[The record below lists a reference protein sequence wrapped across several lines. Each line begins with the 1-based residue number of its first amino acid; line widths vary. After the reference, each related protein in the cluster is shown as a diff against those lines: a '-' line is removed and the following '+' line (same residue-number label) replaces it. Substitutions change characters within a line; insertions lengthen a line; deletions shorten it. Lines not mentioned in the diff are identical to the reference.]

1 MPQQPEDLNT
11 STKTTKIACNY
22 LQFAVTIYTTVSC
35 QLRGVT
41 AEWLEFLTRVPKTR
55 VRIPLKPVTVSHSY
69 VTTLGKFFTPTV
81 PGLAKGRFNQLT
93 SGNIAGTSIT

>member
-1 MPQQPEDLNT
+1 
-11 STKTTKIACNY
+11 
-22 LQFAVTIYTTVSC
+22 
-35 QLRGVT
+35 
-41 AEWLEFLTRVPKTR
+41 
-55 VRIPLKPVTVSHSY
+55 VSHSY